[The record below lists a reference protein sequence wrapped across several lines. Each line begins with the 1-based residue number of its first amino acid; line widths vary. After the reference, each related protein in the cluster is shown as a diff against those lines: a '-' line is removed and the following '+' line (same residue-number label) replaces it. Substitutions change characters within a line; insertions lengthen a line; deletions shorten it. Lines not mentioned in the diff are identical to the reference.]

1 MIGMFDSG
9 VDGLTVLRALRNHIP
24 SADMEFL
31 ISKESTPFRKL
42 VEEPLFEGRY
52 MLKVIE

>member
-1 MIGMFDSG
+1 MFDSG

-52 MLKVIE
+52 ILKVIE